1 MTDQISR
8 TPTPPDLLPPPRATT
23 AAETEQR
30 PKRRAWVWLVV
41 LFVLGIVFWW
51 VLTRNR
57 TSSTGAPAGRGGFGG
72 SVTATAAKV
81 SKGSIGVYLSAIG
94 TVTPVYTD
102 SIVSQVTGQVIS
114 VHYREGQL
122 VRTGDPL
129 VDIDARPYEATLKQA
144 EGTLERDTHLL
155 EQAEMD
161 LARYQAAWAR
171 NAIAK
176 QTVDDQDKL
185 VAQTK
190 GTVKNDQGTVDY
202 DRVQVGFCH
211 IVSPITGRVGLRLV
225 DPGNVVTA
233 GSATTLAVITQLQ
246 PITVVFTISE
256 DNLQQV
262 LAQSHKDQSLP
273 VQALDRA
280 QLKLIATGKLMTT
293 DNLIDTTT
301 GTVKLRAVFD
311 NKDNKLFPNQFVNTR
326 LLVNTLHDVT
336 LVDASAIQHNGTQ
349 AFVWVIENGI
359 AQQRNVTTGVT
370 DNGLTEVTGVNPGE
384 EVADSSFEK
393 LQKGSKVN
401 VVQQVPGMRSQQ
413 GQQPQSQ
420 QQPQQQGASQGA
432 NQGSNQEKK

>member
-1 MTDQISR
+1 MTDQTSR
-8 TPTPPDLLPPPRATT
+8 TPIAPELHPPDRAVTP
-23 AAETEQR
+23 AEQER
-30 PKRRAWVWLVV
+30 KPKRRAWVWLIV
-41 LFVLGIVFWW
+41 LLVLALVFWW

-57 TSSTGAPAGRGGFGG
+57 TSPTAGPMGRGGFGG
-72 SVTATAAKV
+72 PVTATAVKATT
-81 SKGSIGVYLSAIG
+81 GDIGVYLSAIG

-102 SIVSQVTGQVIS
+102 SIVTQVTGQVVS

-122 VRTGDPL
+122 VKTGDPL
-129 VDIDARPYEATLKQA
+129 VDIDPRPYQATLKQA
-144 EGTLERDTHLL
+144 EGALERDTHVL
-155 EQAEMD
+155 EQAQMD
-161 LARYQAAWAR
+161 LERYQAAWAR

-176 QTVDDQDKL
+176 QTVDDQEKL

-190 GTVKNDQGTVDY
+190 GTVKNDQGTVDF

-233 GSATTLAVITQLQ
+233 GGGTTLAVITQLQ

-262 LAQSHKDQSLP
+262 LAQTHKNQILA

-280 QLKLIATGKLMTT
+280 QSKLIAKGKLMTT

-311 NKDNKLFPNQFVNTR
+311 NKDNALFPNQFVNTR
-326 LLVNTLHDVT
+326 LLVDTLHSVT
-336 LVDASAIQHNGTQ
+336 LVDASAIQHNGSQ
-349 AFVWVIENGI
+349 AFVWVIQNGA
-359 AQQRNVTTGVT
+359 AQQRNITTGVT
-370 DNGLTEVTGVNPGE
+370 DNGMTEVTSGLNSGE

-393 LQKGSKVN
+393 LQNGSKVN
-401 VVQQVPGMRSQQ
+401 VVQQVPGQRSAQQ
-413 GQQPQSQ
+413 QSQPQQSQ
-420 QQPQQQGASQGA
+420 QQPQQQQQGASQG
-432 NQGSNQEKK
+432 KKK

>member
-1 MTDQISR
+1 MTDQTSR
-8 TPTPPDLLPPPRATT
+8 TPIAPELHPPDRAATP
-23 AAETEQR
+23 AEQER
-30 PKRRAWVWLVV
+30 KPKRRAWVWLIV
-41 LFVLGIVFWW
+41 LFILALVFWW

-57 TSSTGAPAGRGGFGG
+57 TSSTAGPTGRGAFGG
-72 SVTATAAKV
+72 TVTATAVKA
-81 SKGSIGVYLSAIG
+81 SNGDIGVYLSAIG

-102 SIVSQVTGQVIS
+102 SIVTQVTGQVMS

-122 VRTGDPL
+122 VKTGDPL
-129 VDIDARPYEATLKQA
+129 VDIDPRPYAANLKQA
-144 EGTLERDTHLL
+144 EGALERDTHLL

-176 QTVDDQDKL
+176 QTVDDQQKL
-185 VAQTK
+185 VEQTK

-202 DRVQVGFCH
+202 DRVQLGFCH

-262 LAQSHKDQSLP
+262 LAQTHKNQTLA

-280 QLKLIATGKLMTT
+280 QSKLIAKGKLITT

-301 GTVKLRAVFD
+301 GTVKLRALFD
-311 NKDNKLFPNQFVNTR
+311 NKENMLFPNQFVNTR
-326 LLVNTLHDVT
+326 LLVDTLHNVT

-349 AFVWVIENGI
+349 AFVWVIQNGA
-359 AQQRNVTTGVT
+359 AQQRNITTGVT
-370 DNGLTEVTGVNPGE
+370 DNGLTQVSGLNAGE

-393 LQKGSKVN
+393 MQNGSKVN

-413 GQQPQSQ
+413 QSQPQPQ
-420 QQPQQQGASQGA
+420 QQQQGASQGT
-432 NQGSNQEKK
+432 K

>member
-1 MTDQISR
+1 MTDQTSR
-8 TPTPPDLLPPPRATT
+8 TPIAPEIHPPDRAATPV
-23 AAETEQR
+23 EQKR
-30 PKRRAWVWLVV
+30 KPKRRAWVWLIV
-41 LFVLGIVFWW
+41 LLILALVFWW

-57 TSSTGAPAGRGGFGG
+57 TSSTAGPTGRGGFGG
-72 SVTATAAKV
+72 PVTATSVKATN
-81 SKGSIGVYLSAIG
+81 GDIGVYLSAIG

-102 SIVSQVTGQVIS
+102 SIVTQVTGQVIS

-129 VDIDARPYEATLKQA
+129 VDIDPRPYEANLKQA
-144 EGTLERDTHLL
+144 EGALERDTHLL
-155 EQAEMD
+155 EQAQMD
-161 LARYQAAWAR
+161 LERYQAAWAR

-176 QTVDDQDKL
+176 QTVDDQQKL
-185 VAQTK
+185 VEQTK

-233 GSATTLAVITQLQ
+233 GGGTTLAVITQLQ

-262 LAQSHKDQSLP
+262 LAQTHKSQTLA

-280 QLKLIATGKLMTT
+280 QSKLIAKGKLITT

-301 GTVKLRAVFD
+301 GTVKLRALFD
-311 NKDNKLFPNQFVNTR
+311 NKENKLFPNQFVNTR
-326 LLVNTLHDVT
+326 LLVDTLDNVT

-349 AFVWVIENGI
+349 AFVWVIQNGT
-359 AQQRNVTTGVT
+359 AQQRNISTGVT
-370 DNGLTEVTGVNPGE
+370 DNSLTEVRSGLNSGE

-393 LQKGSKVN
+393 MQNGSKVN

-413 GQQPQSQ
+413 QSSQQQQPQ
-420 QQPQQQGASQGA
+420 QQQGASQGT
-432 NQGSNQEKK
+432 K